1 MTNRHMK
8 RYSTSLVIR
17 AMQIKT
23 TMRYYLT
30 LVRMAIIKKSRNN
43 ISEDQTKKGLQ
54 MLERVWRARHT
65 VGENVNWHSHYGKQ
79 YRGSPKN

>member
-43 ISEDQTKKGLQ
+43 LSEDQTEKVLQ
-54 MLERVWRARHT
+54 MLERV
-65 VGENVNWHSHYGKQ
+65 
-79 YRGSPKN
+79 

>member
-8 RYSTSLVIR
+8 RYSTPLVIR
-17 AMQIKT
+17 AMHIKT
-23 TMRYYLT
+23 TVRYYLT

-54 MLERVWRARHT
+54 MLERVWRALHT
-65 VGENVNWHSHYGKQ
+65 VGENVN
-79 YRGSPKN
+79 